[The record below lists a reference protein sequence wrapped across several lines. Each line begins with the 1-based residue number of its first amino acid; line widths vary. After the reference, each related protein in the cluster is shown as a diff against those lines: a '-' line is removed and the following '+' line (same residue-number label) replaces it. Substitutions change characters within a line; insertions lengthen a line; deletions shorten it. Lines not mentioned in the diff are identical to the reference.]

1 MQVWRPADLRGG
13 EAVSGVSGGPDMQ
26 QAMGRHARGF
36 FIAMC
41 VELGLY
47 ALYLVFGLLDG
58 RPLLP
63 LLGRI
68 LLIFVGIRAVLV
80 GANFLQTW
88 LARSPPEPAHRIS
101 AWASL
106 RLYLNELVAA
116 LWTYPF
122 YFALEPWLVRN
133 APRPGLP
140 HKGPPIVLVP
150 GFLCNRGY
158 FGRFRRFL
166 ARHGYG
172 NSWAVTLEPVFGS
185 IDDNALQ
192 LKALIEQ
199 ICAETGAEQVILIG
213 HSMGGVVIRA
223 LLDKHEGGGR
233 VAAAISL
240 GSPFGGTVLAKGA
253 SGLGENLRQMC
264 VGSPWLRELAGYD
277 GSPCPVPFTAI
288 WSPHDSIVAPQL
300 GSRVSEAYGRSI
312 AMPGIG
318 HMEMIVSGPVMR
330 QVLQLLDERS

>member
-1 MQVWRPADLRGG
+1 M
-13 EAVSGVSGGPDMQ
+13 E

-36 FIAMC
+36 FMAMC

-47 ALYLVFGLLDG
+47 ALYLVWGALDG

-63 LLGRI
+63 MLGRV

-80 GANFLQTW
+80 ALNFLQTW
-88 LARSPPEPAHRIS
+88 LARSPVEPAHRIS
-101 AWASL
+101 PWAAL
-106 RLYLNELVAA
+106 RLYLNELHAA

-122 YFALEPWLVRN
+122 YFALERWLVPN
-133 APRPGLP
+133 APPKNLP

-158 FGRFRRFL
+158 YGRFRRFL

-172 NSWAVTLEPVFGS
+172 NSWAVTLEPVLGS
-185 IDDNALQ
+185 IDDNALH
-192 LKALIEQ
+192 LKALIED
-199 ICAETGAEQVILIG
+199 ICAETGAEQVVLVG

-223 LLDKHEGGGR
+223 LLDRHDGAGR

-240 GSPFGGTVLAKGA
+240 GSPFGGTVLAKGS

-264 VGSPWLRELAGYD
+264 VGSAWLSELAQHD
-277 GSPCPVPFTAI
+277 QAPCPVPFTAI
-288 WSPHDSIVAPQL
+288 WSPHDSIVAPQA
-300 GSRVSEAYGRSI
+300 GSRVSETYGRNI

-330 QVLQLLDERS
+330 QVLQLLDERP